1 MKPVTLSLVVLIL
14 FAAAGAFAQPA
25 GFEKVLFPIVIHPLQ
40 QTPGEFGTSWVTDV
54 SILNVGTS
62 PAHLAGTYYCFDCH
76 SEQPLQPG
84 VTYSTVPVP
93 APGNLGGAF
102 LFIDSAA
109 IGQIRFGLRVRDLSR
124 EAEGFGTEVPVV
136 RTQSFRADGVSLLGI
151 PNQPSL
157 RLMLRMYAL
166 DGVGG
171 EVRVRIYE
179 QQGGVIH
186 LFDQTGDKLVAERTY
201 TLTNVHGS
209 LGPDFQDNYPAY
221 AQVTDLPMPPTP
233 LARIDIVPLTPG
245 MRIWAFASATNNT
258 TQQVT
263 VISPH

>member
-1 MKPVTLSLVVLIL
+1 MKPVILSLVVL

-40 QTPGEFGTSWVTDV
+40 QTPGEFGTSWVTDI
-54 SILNVGTS
+54 SILNVGSS
-62 PAHLAGTYYCFDCH
+62 PARLAGSYYCFDCH

-93 APGNLGGAF
+93 APGNIGGAF
-102 LFIDSAA
+102 LFVDSAA
-109 IGQIRFGLRVRDLSR
+109 IGQIRFGLRVRDVSR
-124 EAEGFGTEVPVV
+124 EGDGFGSEVPVV

-186 LFDQTGDKLVAERTY
+186 LGDLTGDALFAERTY
-201 TLTNVHGS
+201 TLTNIHNS
-209 LGPDFQDNYPAY
+209 LVPQDQDNYPAY
-221 AQVTDLPMPPTP
+221 AQAADLPMPSTP
-233 LARIDIVPLTPG
+233 LARIDVVPITSG

>member
-25 GFEKVLFPIVIHPLQ
+25 GFEKVLFPIVIHPLE
-40 QTPGEFGTSWVTDV
+40 QTPGSFGTQWVTDV
-54 SILNVGTS
+54 SILNAGTT

-76 SEQPLQPG
+76 TEQPLQPG
-84 VTYSTVPVP
+84 VTYTTAPAP

-102 LFIDSAA
+102 LFVDSAA
-109 IGQIRFGLRVRDLSR
+109 IGQIRFGLRVRDASR
-124 EAEGFGTEVPVV
+124 EADGFGTEVPVV
-136 RTQSFRADGVSLLGI
+136 RTQGFRADGVSLLGI

-166 DGVGG
+166 DNVGG
-171 EVRVRIYE
+171 DVRVRIYE
-179 QQGGVIH
+179 QRGGIIH
-186 LFDQTGDKLVAERTY
+186 LLDQTGDTLIAERIY

-209 LGPDFQDNYPAY
+209 LIPELQDNYPAY
-221 AQVTDLPMPPTP
+221 AQAADLPMPSTP
-233 LARIDIVPLTPG
+233 LARIDVVPLTAG